1 MGLLSGP
8 ATVTRFSVERK
19 PADPAFEQAAFRELA
34 PGGEVRQRSG
44 FVPFEPDAPYQVGQH
59 RWAFRVR
66 IDTLRPDPTGVAER
80 LKQLVKT
87 ERELTGKQYI
97 NAKTRR
103 RLRHLAEEELIVKA
117 APRTRVVE
125 CVIDAGML
133 YVGSSSSGPL
143 SAVLDLLRAIDVA
156 VELKAPWLD
165 SGEPDVVSA
174 VIEPRAPGHAVL
186 GCRFLKALIGD
197 SDVTIEPE
205 AGSVSLQ
212 TAEARVTL
220 RGAVL
225 PDLQRYLQGD
235 AELLAAKLVSGE
247 ATFRFEAMP
256 FRVAGARVETERHD
270 AWTEQLDARLEK
282 LVALYDLLDRKY
294 ASLRESL
301 HASD

>member
-8 ATVTRFSVERK
+8 ATVTRFSVVRK
-19 PADPAFEQAAFRELA
+19 ATEPAFDQAAFRELV
-34 PGGEVRQRSG
+34 PGGEVRQRAG

-59 RWAFRVR
+59 HWAFRVR
-66 IDTLRPDPTGVAER
+66 VDTLRPDPTGVAER

-87 ERELTGKQYI
+87 ERELTGRPFVS
-97 NAKTRR
+97 AKTRR
-103 RLRHLAEEELIVKA
+103 RLRHLAEEELIAKA
-117 APRTRVVE
+117 SPRTRMVE

-165 SGEPDVVSA
+165 SGEPDVSSA
-174 VIEPRAPGHAVL
+174 VVEARAPGHAVL
-186 GCRFLKALIGD
+186 GCRFLKALLGD
-197 SDVTIEPE
+197 PEVAVEPE

-220 RGAVL
+220 RGTVL

-235 AELLAAKLVSGE
+235 AELLAAKLVT
-247 ATFRFEAMP
+247 ADAVFRFEAMP
-256 FRVAGARVETERHD
+256 FRIAGARVEAERYD
-270 AWTEQLDARLEK
+270 TWIEQLDARLEK
-282 LVALYDLLDRKY
+282 LVGLYDLLERKY
-294 ASLRESL
+294 ATLREGL
-301 HASD
+301 HASG